1 MPNIACKA
9 YLLVDNPVDNCYS
22 LCITLWITTVLTGY
36 LRARRALARVPASNS
51 AVVGYQQAARPA
63 RTTDYH
69 TMASVTYVA
78 VVYALLLDVLDVVVI
93 SC

>member
-1 MPNIACKA
+1 M
-9 YLLVDNPVDNCYS
+9 DNYYS
-22 LCITLWITTVLTGY
+22 LWITLWITTVLTGY
-36 LRARRALARVPASNS
+36 LRARASNS
-51 AVVGYQQAARPA
+51 AIVGYQQAARPA